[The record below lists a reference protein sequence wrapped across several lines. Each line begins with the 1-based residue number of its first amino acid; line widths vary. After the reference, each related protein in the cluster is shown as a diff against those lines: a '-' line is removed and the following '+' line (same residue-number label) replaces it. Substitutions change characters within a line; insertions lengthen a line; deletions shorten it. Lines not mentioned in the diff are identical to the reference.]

1 MGNKKIL
8 FICRNYG
15 DPRSACGICIQNL
28 VDEFKNRGF
37 EVWVISV
44 TKDPIEELVNSQRI
58 HYYAIKEGWFTT
70 FNRKSM
76 LKTGWI
82 NSLLFKL
89 VYLIRL
95 PYVLYNF
102 PVLSRRLEKELI
114 SLLRKLIKK
123 NDISYVVGTNSPFEP
138 IKATIEIKKEFKT
151 AIKAICYHLD
161 PILLQTNN
169 SKAVNI
175 YKRKKAYSV
184 VVEESNTVD
193 LIMAQQST
201 RGLISKPN
209 IEYVDFPLYIT
220 NNNNKVSGFAF
231 SHEYINIT
239 YIGTLDEDN
248 RNPLFFIKLLNDVYN
263 QTQKQC
269 MLHIWGF
276 VRDSVTLEKLKAY
289 SIFVTYH
296 GMIDP
301 SEVMDILQKSDIL
314 LNISNKV
321 SYNAV
326 PSKIFQL
333 FSTKKPLINI
343 IRHREDYAKRYFEK
357 YPSVF
362 FIEEYLNDADSMKM
376 AKYID
381 NSYGKAVEISDSLY
395 ESSTPR
401 YISDLI
407 IR

>member
-1 MGNKKIL
+1 
-8 FICRNYG
+8 
-15 DPRSACGICIQNL
+15 
-28 VDEFKNRGF
+28 
-37 EVWVISV
+37 
-44 TKDPIEELVNSQRI
+44 
-58 HYYAIKEGWFTT
+58 
-70 FNRKSM
+70 
-76 LKTGWI
+76 
-82 NSLLFKL
+82 
-89 VYLIRL
+89 
-95 PYVLYNF
+95 
-102 PVLSRRLEKELI
+102 
-114 SLLRKLIKK
+114 
-123 NDISYVVGTNSPFEP
+123 
-138 IKATIEIKKEFKT
+138 
-151 AIKAICYHLD
+151 
-161 PILLQTNN
+161 
-169 SKAVNI
+169 
-175 YKRKKAYSV
+175 
-184 VVEESNTVD
+184 
-193 LIMAQQST
+193 
-201 RGLISKPN
+201 
-209 IEYVDFPLYIT
+209 
-220 NNNNKVSGFAF
+220 
-231 SHEYINIT
+231 
-239 YIGTLDEDN
+239 
-248 RNPLFFIKLLNDVYN
+248 
-263 QTQKQC
+263 

-276 VRDSVTLEKLKAY
+276 VRESVTLEKLKAY

-333 FSTKKPLINI
+333 FSTKKPIINI